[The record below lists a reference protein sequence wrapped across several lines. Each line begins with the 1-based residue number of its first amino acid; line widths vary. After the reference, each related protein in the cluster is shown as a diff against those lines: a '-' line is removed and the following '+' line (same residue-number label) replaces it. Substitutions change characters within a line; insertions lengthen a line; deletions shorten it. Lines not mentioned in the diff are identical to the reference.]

1 LKLWAK
7 NLELVSITKKSN
19 VTKGLLSNISP
30 HLLTM
35 LLTINSQKFK
45 SYPHYTYICVEINLK
60 RLNTRIMKRKI
71 AIAADHAGFEYKEIV
86 KNYLSEN
93 FEVQDFG
100 TFSTDSVDYPD
111 FVHPAATSVENGENE
126 LGILLCGSGN
136 GVQITANKHQKIRCA
151 LCWMPEI
158 ATLARQHNDA
168 NMISIP
174 ARFISK
180 ELAIE
185 IVNNF
190 LSTDF
195 EGGRHQNRVDKI
207 AFC

>member
-1 LKLWAK
+1 
-7 NLELVSITKKSN
+7 LEPISITNFSN
-19 VTKGLLSNISP
+19 VTKHLFSNIFP
-30 HLLTM
+30 HLLTIHF
-35 LLTINSQKFK
+35 TINSQIFK
-45 SYPHYTYICVEINLK
+45 TYPHYTYICEEINLN
-60 RLNTRIMKRKI
+60 RLNTRVMKRKI
-71 AIAADHAGFEYKEIV
+71 AIAADHAGYEYKEIV
-86 KNYLSEN
+86 KNYLSER

-100 TFSTDSVDYPD
+100 TFSTNSVDYPD

-126 LGILLCGSGN
+126 LGILICGSGN

-158 ATLARQHNDA
+158 AVLARQHNDA

-180 ELAIE
+180 EVAME
-185 IVNNF
+185 IADQF

-207 AFC
+207 PFC

>member
-1 LKLWAK
+1 M
-7 NLELVSITKKSN
+7 EPISITKIFN
-19 VTKGLLSNISP
+19 VNKDLLSNIFP
-30 HLLTM
+30 HLLTS
-35 LLTINSQKFK
+35 LFTINSQKFK
-45 SYPHYTYICVEINLK
+45 SYPHYTYICVENK
-60 RLNTRIMKRKI
+60 SKKLNTRIMKRKI

-126 LGILLCGSGN
+126 LGILFCGSGN

-185 IVNNF
+185 IVDKF